1 MAAER
6 EVTFESDGLRLAGSF
21 LAPAGL
27 GPFAAVLMLPGSGQI
42 DRDDNASKLRID
54 AFPQIA
60 TYLTLHGFASFR
72 FDKRGVG
79 ASEGDYWTAGFDDRL
94 TDATAALSWLRSQ
107 GDVDPDR
114 VFVLGHSEGALI
126 ATRLA
131 GVPAP
136 MAGAILLA
144 GTAHS
149 GEETLIWQA
158 QRIARGLRGLNKW
171 LIGALHIDVAKS
183 QRKALDKIK
192 RTDRDWV
199 RVKLVQKINA
209 KWMREFLAYDPSDD
223 LSRLRV
229 PVLAITG
236 SKDMQVD
243 PDDLKIMAGLI
254 KSDFESH
261 EVRDLTHILR
271 ADAHEPRLANYKQQI
286 VRPVDPR
293 VLELVGDWLE
303 RKS

>member
-6 EVTFESDGLRLAGSF
+6 EVTFKSDDLRLAGSF
-21 LAPAGL
+21 VVPAGP

-42 DRDDNASKLRID
+42 DRDDNAGKLRID
-54 AFPQIA
+54 AFPQLA
-60 TYLTLHGFASFR
+60 AYLAPRDFASFR

-79 ASEGDYWTAGFDDRL
+79 ASEGDYWTTGFNDGV

-107 GDVDPDR
+107 GDVDPAR
-114 VFVLGHSEGALI
+114 VFVLGHSEGALL

-131 GVPAP
+131 GAGAP

-149 GEETLIWQA
+149 GEETLVWQA
-158 QRIARGLRGLNKW
+158 QRVAQGLRGLNKW
-171 LIGALHIDVAKS
+171 LIDILHIDVAKS
-183 QRKALDKIK
+183 QRKALNKIK

-199 RVKLVQKINA
+199 RVQLVRKLNA
-209 KWMREFLAYDPSDD
+209 KWMREFLVYDPSDD
-223 LSRLRV
+223 LSRLGV

-236 SKDMQVD
+236 SKDIQVD
-243 PDDLKIMAGLI
+243 PDDLKIMAGLV
-254 KSDFESH
+254 KSDFEYH
-261 EVRDLTHILR
+261 EVSDLTHILR
-271 ADAHEPRLANYKQQI
+271 ADAHEPSLADYKQQM
-286 VRPVDPR
+286 VMPVDSR
-293 VLELVGDWLE
+293 VLELIGDWLQ